1 MAWKQLVT
9 MLEHRVPAGS
19 IATYTQISLC
29 ERGVHTYNQPAR
41 SLPRD
46 VANHGHQR
54 PTNRRVGTE
63 GRFKDFPLGLDQ
75 ERRQVL
81 DEGVPFTPDGR
92 VDFGRLSLVK
102 RA

>member
-9 MLEHRVPAGS
+9 TLEHRVPAGS
-19 IATYTQISLC
+19 ITTHAQVSLC
-29 ERGVHTYNQPAR
+29 ECGVHTSYQPVR
-41 SLPRD
+41 SLPRG

-54 PTNRRVGTE
+54 PTNHGVGTE
-63 GRFKDFPLGLDQ
+63 GRFRNFPEGLDQ
-75 ERRQVL
+75 QRRQVL

-102 RA
+102 LA